1 MNKLEKLEKKYEE
14 LGKEIEKLKNED
26 SFVAGYYMYWDDEDV
41 PNEKHIYYI
50 DSKSQYD
57 GIYRNWPNVKPV
69 TPKLMEQFYQK
80 PDTIYDWSK
89 IPKVYN
95 WAVTNEDGTVHFSS
109 CIFSPT
115 PTSDG
120 TWQHQYEK
128 IAKVNMNVYLPFWKE
143 CDDKTIVLNSPNNW
157 KESLERRP
165 E

>member
-1 MNKLEKLEKKYEE
+1 MNKLEELEKKYEE

-26 SFVAGYYMYWDDEDV
+26 SFVAGYYMYWDDDDV
-41 PNEKHIYYI
+41 PNVKHIYFI
-50 DSKSQYD
+50 NDIIQYN
-57 GIYRNWPNVKPV
+57 GILKTWPNVKLV
-69 TPKLMEQFYQK
+69 TPKLMEFFYQK

-120 TWQHQYEK
+120 TWQHQYDK
-128 IAKVNMNVYLPFWKE
+128 KYVNLPYWKE
-143 CDDKTIVLNSPNNW
+143 CDDYTIVLNSPNNW

-165 E
+165 K